1 MSERR
6 GRLIGYPNMQ
16 VIRPAYKID
25 VTLIQA
31 NVFAVSCA
39 FSSLEPSD
47 KKDNFYQIWGM
58 VGGLG

>member
-1 MSERR
+1 
-6 GRLIGYPNMQ
+6 MQ
-16 VIRPAYKID
+16 VIRPACKID

-47 KKDNFYQIWGM
+47 KKNNFWQI
-58 VGGLG
+58 